1 MTDQVK
7 MNFDEAIV
15 AHAEWK
21 LKLTLYLQ
29 GEGKFDHVVVCQD
42 DQCKLGKWI
51 YSDGKKYANEP
62 AYEHLRQVHAKF
74 HTCAGSVI
82 RAVDNNKSDD
92 AKKMIASGSSY
103 EEISAAVINAI
114 SAVKRRV
121 EEKTNLIMQNVNV
134 GVMVIDKNMEIQS
147 GYSAFCHQ
155 LFETDSI
162 AGNKFCAVLNL
173 DPRQTAHIAATISQ
187 IFDDVMPVDVS
198 LSMLPERVKFKLK
211 TIQIVAT
218 VVRGAANEIE
228 YILFTLSD
236 ATRLEALE
244 AENSENASLMKVLK
258 NRESFVA
265 FLKDAMTS
273 LDRLIASKSSQA
285 EIRRDLHTIK
295 GNSGMFDMNSTMAFI
310 GKIEDR
316 DQINVED
323 INSVRLQLTHFI
335 EKYGEILG
343 VSLSDT
349 ADDKHIILESSLTDI
364 EAELNKAKTVDQAV
378 AIVHN
383 LATKIRMRP
392 IRSLLG
398 PIEERVQALG
408 TRLGKEI
415 SCKVIGDDIPVDPKR
430 FSPVSQVLSHVLR
443 NAVDHGIEEQID
455 REMAGKVGAGQI
467 TLSCSTSSDGA
478 LLFTI
483 ADDGRGINLEK
494 LISKAAQK
502 GVDTLENL
510 LKRKRSDQ
518 LRLIFL
524 DGVSTS
530 NEVSDISGRGVGMG
544 ALLSTVEALGGMI
557 HIDSVE
563 GAGTK
568 LSITIPNV
576 TVNRMQNIAA

>member
-1 MTDQVK
+1 MEQVK

-29 GEGKFDHVVVCQD
+29 GEGKFDHAIVCQD
-42 DQCKLGKWI
+42 NQCKLGKWI

-74 HTCAGSVI
+74 HACAGSVI
-82 RAVDNNKSDD
+82 QAVDSKNIDD
-92 AKKMIASGSSY
+92 AKKMIASGNSY
-103 EEISAAVINAI
+103 EEISATVINAI
-114 SAVKRRV
+114 SAVRRRV

-147 GYSAFCHQ
+147 GYSAYCHQ

-162 AGNKFCAVLNL
+162 AGNKLCSVLTVDIRQAV
-173 DPRQTAHIAATISQ
+173 HIAATISQ

-198 LSMLPERVKFKLK
+198 LSMLPERVKFRSK

-218 VVRGAANEIE
+218 VVRGMANEIE
-228 YILFTLSD
+228 YILLTLSD
-236 ATRLEALE
+236 ATRLETLE
-244 AENSENASLMKVLK
+244 AENAENASLMKVLK

-273 LDRLIASKSSQA
+273 LDHLITARPSQS

-295 GNSGMFDMNSTMAFI
+295 GNSGMFDMNNIMAFV
-310 GKIEDR
+310 GKIEDLEK
-316 DQINVED
+316 IEVES
-323 INSVRLQLTHFI
+323 IKSVRSQLTQFI

-349 ADDKHIILESSLTDI
+349 ADDKHIILESSLADI
-364 EAELNKAKTVDQAV
+364 EAELDKAKTVDQAV

-383 LATKIRMRP
+383 LTTKIRMRP

-408 TRLGKEI
+408 SRLAKEV
-415 SCKVIGDDIPVDPKR
+415 SCKVNGDDILVDPKR
-430 FSPVSQVLSHVLR
+430 FTPVSQVLSHVLR

-467 TLSCSTSSDGA
+467 TLNCSTSSDGT
-478 LLFTI
+478 LLFSVS
-483 ADDGRGINLEK
+483 DDGRGINLEK
-494 LISKAAQK
+494 LISKAAK
-502 GVDTLENL
+502 NGVDTHENL
-510 LKRKRSDQ
+510 LKRQRPDQ

-544 ALLSTVEALGGMI
+544 ALLSAVESLGGMI
-557 HIDSVE
+557 HIESTE
-563 GAGTK
+563 GVGTT
-568 LSITIPNV
+568 LSITIPNATANEV
-576 TVNRMQNIAA
+576 RKAAA